1 MMMLLMLL
9 LLLLLMMMRKKKKM
23 MMMSAATYLLVHG
36 ALAAEM
42 AISGAPSRAAGEHS
56 AEDLHLQWHE
66 PFLLLYTL

>member
-1 MMMLLMLL
+1 MMM
-9 LLLLLMMMRKKKKM
+9 KKKKKKMM

-66 PFLLLYTL
+66 PFLLLHTL